1 MKSLKL
7 AIKYSGTLIFALLFF
22 ASQTFALDVNKKVL
36 ENGLTV
42 LHVEKR
48 NLPLVMVTLLVKSGS
63 VDELAEE
70 AGLANLT
77 ASLLTEGTRKRTSIE
92 ISEEAEFIGA
102 KLGASAGADYCT
114 VSLAVLK
121 KDIDKGFELL
131 SDILLNPT
139 FPKKELKRKKQLIK
153 GSLRQREEQPSFIAS
168 RAFKREVF
176 GEHPYGRLLE
186 GTPETINGIDRKD
199 IVKYY
204 SNHFLPNN
212 SILSVVGDL
221 VPAELDGLLKKW
233 LSGWED
239 RQLRHRDIPA
249 VSPPEKKVVLIN
261 RNITQANILI
271 GHPGVMRS
279 NPDHYALTVM
289 NYILGGGGFSSRLMD
304 SIRDEMGLAYD
315 VHSIFSSSMYGGV
328 FRAGVQTKNASAK
341 TVIEEVLGHMKRIK
355 KEAVTDSEIEDAKA
369 FLMGSF
375 PRRLDTM
382 RKIANFLAVV
392 EFYGLGLDYP
402 DRYPEIIN
410 SITREDVLRVAKKY
424 LDTDNYV
431 LVVVANQ
438 PDTGLK

>member
-1 MKSLKL
+1 
-7 AIKYSGTLIFALLFF
+7 
-22 ASQTFALDVNKKVL
+22 
-36 ENGLTV
+36 
-42 LHVEKR
+42 
-48 NLPLVMVTLLVKSGS
+48 
-63 VDELAEE
+63 
-70 AGLANLT
+70 
-77 ASLLTEGTRKRTSIE
+77 
-92 ISEEAEFIGA
+92 
-102 KLGASAGADYCT
+102 
-114 VSLAVLK
+114 
-121 KDIDKGFELL
+121 
-131 SDILLNPT
+131 
-139 FPKKELKRKKQLIK
+139 
-153 GSLRQREEQPSFIAS
+153 
-168 RAFKREVF
+168 
-176 GEHPYGRLLE
+176 
-186 GTPETINGIDRKD
+186 
-199 IVKYY
+199 
-204 SNHFLPNN
+204 
-212 SILSVVGDL
+212 
-221 VPAELDGLLKKW
+221 
-233 LSGWED
+233 
-239 RQLRHRDIPA
+239 
-249 VSPPEKKVVLIN
+249 
-261 RNITQANILI
+261 
-271 GHPGVMRS
+271 
-279 NPDHYALTVM
+279 M

-410 SITREDVLRVAKKY
+410 SITREDVLRVAIKY